1 MKKINIYDT
10 LLLIVFILL
19 YFIFYLMAE
28 VFWNYDWYIDKIDVK
43 GDKAPDGF
51 NENQIKDKARKYV
64 ESRIK
69 EWISDENRE
78 KLLKEIKELLEKQDI
93 ERLDLIKELKQRENW
108 EARENVDKEAMIQE
122 AKTMIYEKLWINENQ
137 ARNSKIENF
146 LKWIVDELVIWN
158 YELAIE
164 IYNTNWK
171 VIIES
176 LKQLA
181 SWEWLKKMAESLWET
196 IWNLF
201 DWNAYEKWKS
211 VAQLWLISTGVWL
224 WVSVWKKAVKLWM
237 KEITRLRPHINKESI
252 VASPEI
258 RWVVKETS
266 KKVDEI
272 VPKKQ
277 LDFSK
282 MLVEDIA
289 KLWDKERLEA
299 GSFYLKWKK
308 FTPEQERAIL
318 EAHNVWKDRKWAG
331 IYTYTNQEIKQ
342 KAEILKQVWFSVEER
357 RILLE
362 KWVCWNE
369 SIYSIGNRLKPEQ
382 KEKLEKHW
390 EKLKEQKEF
399 LDRRLELS
407 EFEKLSIP
415 EKLKSLWIPKD
426 FYDLLNESWVL
437 SPKFDIIERYKK
449 LKYWDNFLNSKMP
462 IDYESM
468 IEKTLSKHP
477 DLTRSEAFLVFAY
490 TDNFLYKQLN
500 NKLRD
505 SSYVLTTQEK
515 KLVNALNTAFAKM
528 PELEWNFIVRWDS
541 WKWWITPDNGI
552 SNMSNFDIFN
562 WITEWNIRW
571 YKVWDTIH
579 LDWFTSVSNNL
590 GDVFIWK
597 EFPKNNTLVIINW
610 ERWRIRDISSL
621 AMFTNFAE
629 QLLRNNTT
637 FEWVIMSNSK
647 VQFTGA
653 SVKQIELID
662 KKWWKYIQNVLEVSV
677 NWWK

>member
-1 MKKINIYDT
+1 
-10 LLLIVFILL
+10 
-19 YFIFYLMAE
+19 MAE
-28 VFWNYDWYIDKIDVK
+28 VYLNHNEYINWIDVK
-43 GDKAPDGF
+43 WDKVPDWF
-51 NENQIKDKARKYV
+51 NENQIKDKVKSYV

-69 EWISDENRE
+69 DWISNENYE
-78 KLLKEIKELLEKQDI
+78 KLLEEIKKLLERQNIDRI
-93 ERLDLIKELKQRENW
+93 DLIKELKQREIW
-108 EARENVDKEAMIQE
+108 EIRENVDKEVMIQE

-137 ARNSKIENF
+137 LENWKFENF

-164 IYNTNWK
+164 IYNTNWA

-181 SWEWLKKMAESLWET
+181 SWDWLKKIAESLWET
-196 IWNLF
+196 ILNLF
-201 DWNAYEKWKS
+201 NWNSYEKWKS
-211 VAQLWLISTGVWL
+211 IAQLWLIWTWVWL
-224 WVSVWKKAVKLWM
+224 WVAVWKKWLKLWM
-237 KEITRLRPHINKESI
+237 KEVTKLRPHTNKESI
-252 VASPEI
+252 VTSPEVK
-258 RWVVKETS
+258 WVVKETW

-272 VPKKQ
+272 VPKRQ

-282 MLVEDIA
+282 MLVEDIS
-289 KLWDKERLEA
+289 KLWNKERLEA

-308 FTPEQERAIL
+308 FTPEQEKRII
-318 EAHNVWKDRKWAG
+318 EAHNVWKDRKWAWVYN
-331 IYTYTNQEIKQ
+331 YTTEEIKQ
-342 KAEILKQVWFSVEER
+342 KTEILKQAGFSLEER

-369 SIYSIGNRLKPEQ
+369 SIYSIWNRLKPEQ
-382 KEKLEKHW
+382 R
-390 EKLKEQKEF
+390 EKLKKHWQELQEQDF
-399 LDRRLELS
+399 YNRRLELW
-407 EFEKLSIP
+407 EFEKLSMP

-437 SPKFDIIERYKK
+437 PTKFDIIERYKK

-462 IDYESM
+462 IDYENM
-468 IEKTLSKHP
+468 IEKSLSKYP
-477 DLTRSEAFLVFAY
+477 NLTKSEAFLVFAY

-515 KLVNALNTAFAKM
+515 KLVNALNTAFVKM

-541 WKWWITPDNGI
+541 WKWWVTPDNGI
-552 SNMSNFDIFN
+552 SNISNFEIFN
-562 WITEWNIRW
+562 WVTEWNIKW

-597 EFPKNNTLVIINW
+597 DFPKNDTLVIINW

-637 FEWVIMSNSK
+637 FEWVIMSNSR
-647 VQFTGA
+647 VQFTGIR
-653 SVKQIELID
+653 VKQIELID
-662 KKWWKYIQNVLEVSV
+662 KKWWEYLQNILEVSV